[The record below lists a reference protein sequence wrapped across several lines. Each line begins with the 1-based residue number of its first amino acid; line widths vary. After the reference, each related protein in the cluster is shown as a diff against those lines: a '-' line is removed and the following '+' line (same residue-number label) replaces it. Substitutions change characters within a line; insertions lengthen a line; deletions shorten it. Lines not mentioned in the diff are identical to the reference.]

1 MKLSPSTRT
10 MPLTFHL
17 ASPQALIISNVSS
30 YRRRQS
36 SRCLPSSASNAQQM
50 CFSANATMVLQHL
63 LHLHCDYYP
72 ISREGVPDIAMVSN
86 TIIKRVGCNMLQKAP
101 VNVGRSLNWS
111 RLLKGRRGP
120 VGPPMNAPP
129 LPAIT
134 GTFCSGVHLTL
145 LNPSGHSNLMTAL
158 PLGKALVYTSTGD
171 GGKQKIFYN
180 RCMLLV

>member
-1 MKLSPSTRT
+1 

-63 LHLHCDYYP
+63 LHLHCDYYS

-86 TIIKRVGCNMLQKAP
+86 TIIKRVGCNMLQKGTCERWAVLELVQVAEGQERPCRPSNERSSLACNHRHILFRRAP
-101 VNVGRSLNWS
+101 HTFESIWS
-111 RLLKGRRGP
+111 QQPHDR
-120 VGPPMNAPP
+120 
-129 LPAIT
+129 
-134 GTFCSGVHLTL
+134 
-145 LNPSGHSNLMTAL
+145 
-158 PLGKALVYTSTGD
+158 TSTGESTSVYFHWRRRQT
-171 GGKQKIFYN
+171 KN
-180 RCMLLV
+180 LL